1 MSMRCYSF
9 EPGRT
14 AGRRTQ
20 PAGAVSNPVPVV
32 LSRMMHQQQRAPPPF
47 GAQPDADYKTRHKH
61 LDLTAVAC

>member
-47 GAQPDADYKTRHKH
+47 GSPARRWLQD
-61 LDLTAVAC
+61 